1 MLRYPTTHR
10 FTLSL
15 TAALLLVPG
24 ASCED
29 VVLSASGPQLA
40 QAGTRGASYQAEIEA
55 WRRGREER
63 LKAEDG
69 WLSVVGRF
77 WLKEGENTLG
87 ADTGNTIVLPKG
99 SAPGKVGVIEFHNGN
114 TTFRAAGGVEVTVNG
129 KPAVTAVLKPDTS
142 EAPDVLRVR
151 DLTMFVIQ
159 RGSRFG
165 IRLKDKNSEARK
177 TFRGLKYFP
186 VKEAY
191 RVKAKF
197 VPYNPP
203 KRIAVPNILGET
215 EEVASP
221 GCAEFTLN
229 GQLCRLDPVE
239 EGDTLFFIFKDQTAG
254 KETYPSGRFLYTD
267 WPKGG
272 EVILD
277 FNRAVNPPC
286 AFTAFATC
294 PLPPQQNHLPLRI
307 EAGEMRY
314 GH

>member
-1 MLRYPTTHR
+1 MLP
-10 FTLSL
+10 SG
-15 TAALLLVPG
+15 LLL
-24 ASCED
+24 SI
-29 VVLSASGPQLA
+29 LSIFLLQISPP
-40 QAGTRGASYQAEIEA
+40 TYQAEIEQ
-55 WRRGREER
+55 WRRGREEM

-69 WLSVVGRF
+69 WLSVAGLF
-77 WLKEGENTLG
+77 WLKEGTNTLG
-87 ADTGNTIVLPKG
+87 ADAGNTIQLPKG
-99 SAPGKVGVIEFHNGN
+99 SAPGQAGVIEFHNGN
-114 TTFRAAGGVEVTVNG
+114 TTFRAAAGVEVTVNG
-129 KPAVTAVLKPDTS
+129 KPAVVAALNPDTAGAS
-142 EAPDVLRVR
+142 DVLRVR

-177 TFRGLKYFP
+177 TFRGLKFFP
-186 VKEAY
+186 VREEY

-203 KRIAVPNILGET
+203 RKIAVPNILGDV
-215 EEVASP
+215 EEEASP
-221 GCAEFTLN
+221 GYAVFTLN
-229 GQLCRLDPVE
+229 GHQYQLEPLE

-254 KETYPSGRFLYTD
+254 KETYPAGRFLYTD
-267 WPKGG
+267 KPQGG

-294 PLPPQQNHLPLRI
+294 PLPPQQNQLPLRI

>member
-1 MLRYPTTHR
+1 MLRSNETHR
-10 FTLSL
+10 PTRILTSRLLFFLS
-15 TAALLLVPG
+15 
-24 ASCED
+24 
-29 VVLSASGPQLA
+29 VVAVGGLLSAGGFPPEET
-40 QAGTRGASYQAEIEA
+40 GVRGASYQTEIEQ
-55 WRRGREER
+55 WRRGREEM

-77 WLKEGENTLG
+77 WLKEGTNTLG
-87 ADTGNTIVLPKG
+87 ADAGNTIQLPKD
-99 SAPGKVGVIEFHNGN
+99 SAPGKVGVFEFHNGN
-114 TTFRAAGGVEVTVNG
+114 TTFRAAAGVEVTVNG
-129 KPAVTAVLKPDTS
+129 KPAEKAALKPDTS

-177 TFRGLKYFP
+177 TFRGLQYFP
-186 VKEAY
+186 VREEY

-203 KRIAVPNILGET
+203 KKIAVPNILGET

-221 GCAEFTLN
+221 GYVEFPLN

-254 KETYPSGRFLYTD
+254 KETYPAGRFLFTD

-286 AFTAFATC
+286 AFTAFVTC